1 MIAVLDLTVLAPGFM
16 QAVAN
21 LHNTLVGVA
30 EVSCVAGLS
39 YLCWLAFHE
48 KHLHSVN
55 RGIIWTLIVALLVG
69 NLQSIGNVLSDATA
83 SISSAIGLGNG
94 NLFPLYTA
102 AIKQKF
108 GVDVSQLNSLVPNGP
123 YGGTN
128 PSAASGG
135 STVSHYGYAG
145 DSTSDPNSANG
156 IGAWNNK
163 LVAGQSLALTPDLSA
178 GLSPHQAVTVQ
189 LANGSTLSGYYDDNV
204 PANYNGVTL
213 SRVDVYDPNN
223 VYGDLS
229 GIGVTGI
236 TGGAQASGG
245 NPVTDFIGAMI
256 HPSESLGVIIFGVI
270 TLFFSYLA
278 VGIAWI
284 VAFLQAVL
292 FYAEIA
298 LSPIFLGLLIVP
310 GLQNMAKHFLLGFVA
325 VCLWPIAFTVTG
337 LLATV
342 PINLALNTANNTAA
356 GAANVMGMTYFWLIV
371 AGILVLTGSIAGPW
385 LISRAFLAGS
395 TGISALMVASA
406 AAGASAYRS
415 AVQTAS
421 RMVGS
426 MGNGSAPQTPSVRS
440 MDALRPNYASRPI
453 TPKQDEPSQ
462 RT

>member
-1 MIAVLDLTVLAPGFM
+1 
-16 QAVAN
+16 
-21 LHNTLVGVA
+21 
-30 EVSCVAGLS
+30 
-39 YLCWLAFHE
+39 
-48 KHLHSVN
+48 
-55 RGIIWTLIVALLVG
+55 
-69 NLQSIGNVLSDATA
+69 
-83 SISSAIGLGNG
+83 
-94 NLFPLYTA
+94 
-102 AIKQKF
+102 
-108 GVDVSQLNSLVPNGP
+108 
-123 YGGTN
+123 
-128 PSAASGG
+128 
-135 STVSHYGYAG
+135 
-145 DSTSDPNSANG
+145 
-156 IGAWNNK
+156 
-163 LVAGQSLALTPDLSA
+163 
-178 GLSPHQAVTVQ
+178 VQ

-229 GIGVTGI
+229 GIAVTKI

-278 VGIAWI
+278 LGIAWI

-426 MGNGSAPQTPSVRS
+426 IGNGSAPQTPSVRS